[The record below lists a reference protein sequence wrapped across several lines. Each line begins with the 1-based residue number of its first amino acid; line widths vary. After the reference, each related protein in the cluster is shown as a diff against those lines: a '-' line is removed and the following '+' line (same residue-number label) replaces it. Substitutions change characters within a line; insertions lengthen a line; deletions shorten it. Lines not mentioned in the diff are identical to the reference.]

1 MALSLK
7 YKRTI
12 VETSVQQQYHSED
25 WKPHWLRCKKYIAD
39 AVSIENVGYNIDDV
53 EENIANGSFQLWPGK
68 ESAVVTSIAEFPT
81 KSFIFIIFSGGKM
94 EELLKMLE
102 EIEKFADFFG
112 CSEIRLG
119 GRKGWKRV
127 LKNKGFKETNIIS
140 KKIGK

>member
-1 MALSLK
+1 MEQNIKSK
-7 YKRTI
+7 STI
-12 VETSVQQQYHSED
+12 VETSQQPQYDSED

-39 AVSIENVGYNIDDV
+39 AVNIENVGYNIDDV
-53 EENIANGSFQLWPGK
+53 EKNIANGSFQLWPGK
-68 ESAVVTSIAEFPT
+68 ESAIVTSIAEFPT

-94 EELLKMLE
+94 KELLKMLE